1 MKQTISIIFCF
12 LIIIGC
18 SFYVSFPFFPS
29 SQQNLVKME
38 KQIYKFNF
46 LEEKYILDVKSKKE
60 EPKKE
65 EKKSQKEEVKN
76 FYSDKIKILVT
87 DQEKQFINNELEKLE
102 KEITMISKV
111 IYREAGGISDFSHRA
126 AVAWC
131 ILNRVNS
138 KDYGDSIEE
147 VITAPYQFA
156 WIDDT
161 PVEEDNYNIAKD
173 VVTRW
178 LFEKQGF
185 ENVGRV
191 LPPDYYFFTG
201 DGQYNYFRQT
211 IDSNYYWNWSYD
223 NPYQ

>member
-38 KQIYKFNF
+38 KQIYESNF
-46 LEEKYILDVKSKKE
+46 LEEKYILDVKSKKK

-76 FYSDKIKILVT
+76 FYSDRIKILVT
-87 DQEKQFINNELEKLE
+87 DQEKQFINNEVEKLE
-102 KEITMISKV
+102 NEITMISKV

-138 KDYGDSIEE
+138 EDYGDSIEE

-161 PVEEDNYNIAKD
+161 PIEEDNYNIAKD

-201 DGQYNYFRQT
+201 DGQYNYFRQNL
-211 IDSNYYWNWSYD
+211 DSDYYWDWSYD
-223 NPYQ
+223 SPY